1 MDEVTHRE
9 IYERLVTVEK
19 KVDQVHTETRNVVN
33 AFQSV
38 EGAFT
43 VLNWIAKAAKPILWI
58 GGLAVGVVAAWDRFK
73 VK

>member
-1 MDEVTHRE
+1 MEDVSHRE

-43 VLNWIAKAAKPILWI
+43 VLNWIAKAAKPILWV
-58 GGLAVGVVAAWDRFK
+58 GGLAVGIVAAWDRFK

>member
-1 MDEVTHRE
+1 MEDVSHRE

-58 GGLAVGVVAAWDRFK
+58 GGLAVAIVAAWDRFK